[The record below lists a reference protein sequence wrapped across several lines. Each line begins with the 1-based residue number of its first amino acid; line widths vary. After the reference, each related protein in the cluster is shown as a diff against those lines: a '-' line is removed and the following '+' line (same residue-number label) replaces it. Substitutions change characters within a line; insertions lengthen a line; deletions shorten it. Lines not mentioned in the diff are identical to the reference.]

1 MVLKM
6 EISDTKDLIIKSVKP
21 SGSAKNVDFRE
32 SHSNR
37 HRTAVRPPNELK
49 ICGDLVDGMYFRKI
63 LTFFGGDLRS
73 LPLPLD
79 SGKIPVNSGKNDL
92 WSKKSNHFESAPTI
106 LLILNFYHPSEAVL
120 KLNSFSF

>member
-1 MVLKM
+1 MSAPDSAKLIECFFSIFWKFNLGC
-6 EISDTKDLIIKSVKP
+6 KDLRIKSLKP

-49 ICGDLVDGMYFRKI
+49 ICGDLVDGTYFGKMETI
-63 LTFFGGDLRS
+63 LVGDLHS

-79 SGKIPVNSGKNDL
+79 SGKFL
-92 WSKKSNHFESAPTI
+92 
-106 LLILNFYHPSEAVL
+106 
-120 KLNSFSF
+120 